1 MWREGRIPV
10 SLNWTFLIQESDEDV
25 VELGRRI
32 DTATDCGRRDRK
44 VFVASHPPK
53 CSCAIATT

>member
-10 SLNWTFLIQESDEDV
+10 SLNWTFLMLESDEGV

-32 DTATDCGRRDRK
+32 DTVVDAKDSDT
-44 VFVASHPPK
+44 SPPALSP
-53 CSCAIATT
+53 CWPPQPTRN